1 MANQMVGEVFAERY
15 ELEEVLGTG
24 GMSRVYRA
32 RDRLLERAVALK
44 MLHDSHHTDAEAIE
58 RFRREARAVAQLSH
72 PNIVSVIDRG
82 ESDGKQ
88 FIVFELVEGESLD
101 DLIEREGRLS
111 VPRALGLAIEI
122 GRGLAFAHQ
131 HGIVHRDVKPQ
142 NVLLNSDGAAKVTD
156 FGIARSLE
164 GDGVTLTGTV
174 LGTSNYIAPEQATG
188 GAVDACTDVYA
199 LGVVLFELLTGDV
212 PYQGESFLAVAM
224 RHAHDPVRD
233 VRELRPEVPKRVAD
247 AVKRAMAK
255 QPADRFRSMG
265 ELVDELERC
274 LGDPEGTGDRDDAE
288 VTIVAAPER
297 RVSRPKRLSW
307 PLVLALLVAA
317 AALAAAVAA
326 VLLVDS
332 VSVATPGSDQ
342 PAPPQRITL
351 EAVSAHDPA
360 GDGREHPE
368 DVPAATDGDPA
379 TYWTTERYDD
389 FARTKSGVGLVLDA
403 GETAKLSELTVS
415 TPTPGF
421 TARIDA
427 GPQPTGPFR
436 PVSGEQTVDGATTFR
451 LREADARYYVVWI
464 VDIPSGVARISEVKT
479 G

>member
-1 MANQMVGEVFAERY
+1 MVGEVFADRY

-44 MLHDSHHTDAEAIE
+44 VLHDSHHADAEAIE

-72 PNIVSVIDRG
+72 ANIVSVIDRG

-101 DLIEREGRLS
+101 DLIGREGRLP
-111 VPRALGLAIEI
+111 VARALELAIEI
-122 GRGLAFAHQ
+122 GRALSFAHE

-142 NVLLNSDGAAKVTD
+142 NVLLNGDGAAKVTD

-188 GAVDACTDVYA
+188 GPVDACTDIYA

-212 PYQGESFLAVAM
+212 PYKGESFLAVAM
-224 RHAHDPVRD
+224 RHAHDSVPD
-233 VRELRPEVPKRVAD
+233 LRELRPEVPERVAD
-247 AVKRAMAK
+247 AVTRAMAK
-255 QPADRFRSMG
+255 EPADRFRSM
-265 ELVDELERC
+265 DDFIQELEHC
-274 LGDPEGTGDRDDAE
+274 LGERDGTETRDDPE
-288 VTIVAAPER
+288 VTIVAAPGRRASRPR
-297 RVSRPKRLSW
+297 RVAW
-307 PLVLALLVAA
+307 PLVLALLGSA

-326 VLLVDS
+326 VLLVDG
-332 VSVATPGSDQ
+332 VSLDTPGGGRA
-342 PAPPQRITL
+342 APPQRVTL
-351 EAVSAHDPA
+351 EAVSAHDPE

-379 TYWTTERYDD
+379 TYWTTERYND

-403 GETAKLSELTVS
+403 GETTKLSELTLS

-421 TARIDA
+421 TARIEA
-427 GPQPTGPFR
+427 GSEPDGPFR
-436 PVSGEQTVDGATTFR
+436 PVSGEQTVDGTATFR
-451 LREADARYYVVWI
+451 LRDADARYYVVWI

>member
-1 MANQMVGEVFAERY
+1 MVGEIFAERY

-44 MLHDSHHTDAEAIE
+44 VLHDSHHADAEAIE

-82 ESDGKQ
+82 EADGKQ
-88 FIVFELVEGESLD
+88 FIVFELVEGESLK
-101 DLIEREGRLS
+101 DLIQRTGPLP
-111 VPRALGLAIEI
+111 VPRALELAIEI
-122 GRGLAFAHQ
+122 GRALAFAHQ

-142 NVLLNSDGAAKVTD
+142 NVVLNGDGAAKVTD

-188 GAVDACTDVYA
+188 GPVDACTDVYA
-199 LGVVLFELLTGDV
+199 LGVVLFELLAGDV
-212 PYQGESFLAVAM
+212 PYTGESFLAVAM
-224 RHAHDPVRD
+224 RHAHDPVPD
-233 VRELRPEVPKRVAD
+233 LRELRPEVPERLAH
-247 AVKRAMAK
+247 AVTRAMAK
-255 QPADRFRSMG
+255 EPTDRFRSMDDFVE
-265 ELVDELERC
+265 ELVHC
-274 LGDPEGTGDRDDAE
+274 LVDPDGNGDRVDAE
-288 VTIVAAPER
+288 VTIVAAPAR
-297 RVSRPKRLSW
+297 RVSGPRRVTW
-307 PLVLALLVAA
+307 PLVVALLGSA
-317 AALAAAVAA
+317 AALAAAATA
-326 VLLVDS
+326 VLLVDG
-332 VSVATPGSDQ
+332 VSLDPPGGGRAAPAQ
-342 PAPPQRITL
+342 PITL
-351 EAVSAHDPA
+351 EAVSAHDPE

-379 TYWTTERYDD
+379 TYWTTERYND
-389 FARTKSGVGLVLDA
+389 FARTKSGVGLVVDA

-427 GPQPTGPFR
+427 GPQPTGPFHA
-436 PVSGEQTVDGATTFR
+436 VSGEQTVDGTATFR
-451 LREADARYYVVWI
+451 LRDANDRYYMVWI
-464 VDIPSGVARISEVKT
+464 VDIPSGVARISEVT
-479 G
+479 AGS

>member
-1 MANQMVGEVFAERY
+1 MVGEVFADRY
-15 ELEEVLGTG
+15 EVEAVLGTG

-44 MLHDSHHTDAEAIE
+44 VLHESHHTDAEAIE

-72 PNIVSVIDRG
+72 SNIVSVIDRG

-88 FIVFELVEGESLD
+88 FIVFELVEGESLK
-101 DLIEREGRLS
+101 DLIQRTRPLA
-111 VPRALGLAIEI
+111 VPRALELAIEI
-122 GRGLAFAHQ
+122 GRALAFAHQ

-142 NVLLNSDGAAKVTD
+142 NVVLNGDGLAKVTD

-164 GDGVTLTGTV
+164 GDAVTLTGTV
-174 LGTSNYIAPEQATG
+174 LGTSSYIAPEQATG
-188 GAVDACTDVYA
+188 GTVDACTDVYA
-199 LGVVLFELLTGDV
+199 LGVVLFELVAGDV

-224 RHAHDPVRD
+224 RHAHDPVPD
-233 VRELRPEVPKRVAD
+233 LRELRREVPERVAH
-247 AVKRAMAK
+247 AVTRAMAK
-255 QPADRFRSMG
+255 EPGDRFRSMDDF
-265 ELVDELERC
+265 VHELERC
-274 LGDPEGTGDRDDAE
+274 LGDLDGTGDRDDAE
-288 VTIVAAPER
+288 VTIVTAPAR
-297 RVSRPKRLSW
+297 RVSRPQRLSW
-307 PLVLALLVAA
+307 PLVLALLGAA
-317 AALAAAVAA
+317 AALAAAIAA

-332 VSVATPGSDQ
+332 VSLDTPGGGQ
-342 PAPPQRITL
+342 AAPPQRVTL
-351 EAVSAHDPA
+351 EAVSAHDPE

-379 TYWTTERYDD
+379 TYWTTERYND

-403 GETAKLSELTVS
+403 GEAAKLSELTVS

-427 GPQPTGPFR
+427 GPQPTGPFH
-436 PVSGEQTVDGATTFR
+436 PVSGEQTVDGRATFR
-451 LREADARYYVVWI
+451 LRDANDRYYMVWI
-464 VDIPSGVARISEVKT
+464 VDIPSGTARISEVEA